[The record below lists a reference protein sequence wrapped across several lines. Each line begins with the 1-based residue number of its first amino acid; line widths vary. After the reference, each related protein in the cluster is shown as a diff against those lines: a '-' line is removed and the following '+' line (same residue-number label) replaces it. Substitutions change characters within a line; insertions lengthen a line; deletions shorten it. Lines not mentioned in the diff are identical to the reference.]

1 MGPRSPVQTDNFRG
15 KDIPGMPD
23 DTIVSCAKKAEQ
35 IEMSFR
41 LWTRLGRRKRLL
53 HGVHIGAVWQIRLNC
68 PCSSGPNEAAANGC
82 GLTWNY
88 SGHLLL
94 FGMDDD

>member
-1 MGPRSPVQTDNFRG
+1 
-15 KDIPGMPD
+15 MPD
-23 DTIVSCAKKAEQ
+23 DTIVCCAKKAEQ